1 MLRLNQIVLFK
12 KNAEKYFNWASRLIQ
27 NSKLHIWSHT
37 ENTKPGER
45 HQLSSQRAGW
55 EREIMIDVSNSRR
68 WHLWNLAFMPL
79 IGICAQWWVIWNHA
93 LNIQTVDYI
102 VMSAGCISF
111 ANGIALLHLPFTN
124 YLPICTLGKR
134 LNSYSTQWGGKSR
147 LID

>member
-1 MLRLNQIVLFK
+1 MFYSKKMQKSTLTERVVLYRTPSCISDLTLRTPNQ
-12 KNAEKYFNWASRLIQ
+12 
-27 NSKLHIWSHT
+27 
-37 ENTKPGER
+37 ER
-45 HQLSSQRAGW
+45 DINYPAKEQD